1 MLPTDRQQLLFK
13 YKNIFTTTDGGA
25 AHTHTHKDQGCESQ
39 IATEREMQQEDRKYA
54 AQSERKKMKKP

>member
-25 AHTHTHKDQGCESQ
+25 AHTHTHTKARGVKVRSPLRERCNKKIENTLHSQ
-39 IATEREMQQEDRKYA
+39 KGRK
-54 AQSERKKMKKP
+54 